1 MSSTQAEIRP
11 RSWGRSCQNR
21 SMRAMRQAALL
32 LDFISLRNSVFAVS
46 FELKTCVCRLCVSL
60 RNSMLINEAQ
70 YMFIKR
76 LSTFLS
82 VHKNTVPIAQLVED
96 LCSFCTVSA
105 LLVASTI
112 YILFASSTLLRRRSR
127 LNSDEMWHD
136 CSGWGRFEK
145 YWLSLTYWHGL
156 SLKKIDLCCS
166 HCRRNIYIWFTYVY
180 VCDI

>member
-1 MSSTQAEIRP
+1 
-11 RSWGRSCQNR
+11 
-21 SMRAMRQAALL
+21 MRQAALL

-112 YILFASSTLLRRRSR
+112 YILFASSPC
-127 LNSDEMWHD
+127 SDV
-136 CSGWGRFEK
+136 
-145 YWLSLTYWHGL
+145 GL
-156 SLKKIDLCCS
+156 A
-166 HCRRNIYIWFTYVY
+166 
-180 VCDI
+180 